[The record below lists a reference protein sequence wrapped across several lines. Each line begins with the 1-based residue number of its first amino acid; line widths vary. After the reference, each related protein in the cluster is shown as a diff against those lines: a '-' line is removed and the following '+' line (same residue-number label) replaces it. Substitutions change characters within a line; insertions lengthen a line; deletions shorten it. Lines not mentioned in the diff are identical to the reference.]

1 MKIYSKEKKCNFTC
15 ISFLQVPLYTY
26 RNDGKSS
33 SKKFLC
39 GLFSINRDSQYRYH
53 FLCNMLVWKT
63 RIDRNVPKQRI
74 VVPPSPPYS
83 YTNAFIMEYFCRKQQ
98 EKYLHH
104 PLEIKNIVQKSRST
118 IISCSGKYLEHSHGY
133 TKFLF
138 PGILYPFDSL
148 PYDNKSADLFVLLG
162 GIGQTPA
169 QISVIVEAMLIDKPV
184 LILEA
189 GFIRSI
195 NTFCEQ
201 NSPPK
206 YRYDVG
212 FVLDYL
218 TAYYDATKP
227 SYLELML
234 NDKQLVIN
242 DQQINR
248 AACCIRKIVANHLTK
263 YNCQPIFVP
272 DIGRKGAKKIL
283 VVDQSFGDNSIKKG
297 LASETTFTKMLEAAI
312 RENPGADIIIK
323 THPDTGTGQK
333 KGYYDSVR
341 PHDNVYT
348 YTRPINPISLVQY
361 VDKVY
366 VVTSQL
372 GYEAL
377 MCNKEVHVFG
387 MPFYAGWGV
396 THDRQVCSRRTHKR
410 SVEEIFYITYILYS
424 FYVNPEK
431 QVPCE
436 IEEAIDIL
444 ISLREEYSR
453 YQSSE
458 S

>member
-15 ISFLQVPLYTY
+15 ITFLQVPLYTFV
-26 RNDGKSS
+26 NDGKSS

-39 GLFSINRDSQYRYH
+39 GLFSITRDSLYRYH

-104 PLEIKNIVQKSRST
+104 PLDIKNIVQKSRSA

-169 QISVIVEAMLIDKPV
+169 QISVIVEAMLVDKPV

-234 NDKQLVIN
+234 NDKSLVIN
-242 DQQINR
+242 DQQMNR
-248 AACCIRKIVANHLTK
+248 AASCIRKIVANHLTK

-272 DIGRKGAKKIL
+272 EIGRKGAKKIL
-283 VVDQSFGDNSIKKG
+283 VVDQSF
-297 LASETTFTKMLEAAI
+297 
-312 RENPGADIIIK
+312 
-323 THPDTGTGQK
+323 
-333 KGYYDSVR
+333 
-341 PHDNVYT
+341 DNVYT